1 MLYSKNAT
9 IVTSDIKMLA
19 HSCTDS
25 QSNVL
30 FQFYKTESP
39 ENIYS
44 EEFEPRLKDSY
55 VAELLKV
62 PYMRTRDNITFNK
75 GDKALCVKKVHD
87 NLEFILVEV
96 L

>member
-1 MLYSKNAT
+1 MAQCLHFFSIFAPFE
-9 IVTSDIKMLA
+9 
-19 HSCTDS
+19 
-25 QSNVL
+25 NVL

-62 PYMRTRDNITFNK
+62 PYMRTRDNITLNK

-87 NLEFILVEV
+87 NLEYILVEV
-96 L
+96 LWMKNSIS